1 MGEVIRVRKKGVLI
15 IPKKIREEA
24 GIQEGDEIVLEAKK
38 GELLI
43 RALKP
48 KVVDVDPKIIDEL
61 LREENNL
68 ER

>member
-24 GIQEGDEIVLEAKK
+24 GIQEGDELVLEAKK

-43 RALKP
+43 RTLKP

>member
-1 MGEVIRVRKKGVLI
+1 MGEVIRVGKKGVLI

-24 GIQEGDEIVLEAKK
+24 GIQEGDEIVLETKK

-43 RALKP
+43 RTLKP

>member
-1 MGEVIRVRKKGVLI
+1 LGEVIRVGKKGVLI

-24 GIQEGDEIVLEAKK
+24 GIQEGDEIVLETKK

-43 RALKP
+43 RTLKP